1 MLSNTQK
8 VRSKIFVE
16 HKIYSAT
23 GECVAASRK
32 KVAVD
37 TEREQAFNTQIV
49 VNHPELWEIG
59 RPNLYRLQTYLWDNE
74 GKLLD
79 EVSNTFGIRTCS
91 FSAEKGFELNGKA
104 VKLLG
109 TNRHQCHSGMG
120 NALKDEM
127 HVRDIE

>member
-1 MLSNTQK
+1 M
-8 VRSKIFVE
+8 E

-79 EVSNTFGIRTCS
+79 EVSNTFGIRLVR
-91 FSAEKGFELNGKA
+91 FLQEKVLN
-104 VKLLG
+104 
-109 TNRHQCHSGMG
+109 
-120 NALKDEM
+120 
-127 HVRDIE
+127 

>member
-1 MLSNTQK
+1 MHTPEITEEKALVDICTMLSNTQK

-74 GKLLD
+74 
-79 EVSNTFGIRTCS
+79 
-91 FSAEKGFELNGKA
+91 
-104 VKLLG
+104 
-109 TNRHQCHSGMG
+109 
-120 NALKDEM
+120 
-127 HVRDIE
+127 